1 MCVSVANG
9 PLVSPLAKVGS
20 IWREFMLQPA
30 LLSLASVASQCPKL
44 SLAVPARDAANTLQA
59 SLSGWSVPQVEWRA
73 SSYCS
78 NAVDAFQ
85 ALTQQLTLTLTQTQ
99 TLTLSLTVTLTLTL
113 TLTLTQWLAFEADPS
128 AASRQTFAPAAG
140 GAVRVLRAGTLHGS
154 ARVMAHAPT
163 ATHSKVVIGKGSG

>member
-1 MCVSVANG
+1 
-9 PLVSPLAKVGS
+9 
-20 IWREFMLQPA
+20 MLQPA

-78 NAVDAFQ
+78 KAVDAFQ
-85 ALTQQLTLTLTQTQ
+85 SLAKLTRTPCGLQLVRTGYAYQPRPYRTYRVPWQPR
-99 TLTLSLTVTLTLTL
+99 
-113 TLTLTQWLAFEADPS
+113 WLAFEADPS
-128 AASRQTFAPAAG
+128 AASRQTFAPAPG

-154 ARVMAHAPT
+154 ALTLTST
-163 ATHSKVVIGKGSG
+163 ADRSSPSS